1 MPLVYNELHRI
12 AQRYMSDEAAG
23 HTLQATAL
31 VNEAYL
37 RLIQGSSDVE
47 RRRLGPDNPDTALSA
62 YNLGCAAAHQGHRDE
77 ALSLLAQ
84 AVDHGLAPFGDL
96 AIESDTDLTSLHGDP
111 RFAALVA
118 HAKEKAAATQKPK

>member
-37 RLIQGSSDVE
+37 RLIQGSSMWNAVGLDRITLILPCPPTISAAPPHTKVIAM
-47 RRRLGPDNPDTALSA
+47 RR
-62 YNLGCAAAHQGHRDE
+62 
-77 ALSLLAQ
+77 
-84 AVDHGLAPFGDL
+84 F
-96 AIESDTDLTSLHGDP
+96 
-111 RFAALVA
+111 RF
-118 HAKEKAAATQKPK
+118 